1 MLTSSCLL
9 VEHTCALWATFGHFL
24 DIVCWSYFET
34 TSESRYNALGAD
46 CAECMVAKRS
56 IPLPHPPTP
65 ILSHRGLHNNPST
78 QPTYAAHP
86 TPRRAPKSGQHKYG
100 LSCQKLFSNSF
111 DSYRKIPATLG
122 IFELVCFF
130 ISSCS
135 LSVCA
140 SRSFQA

>member
-1 MLTSSCLL
+1 MPCGQHL
-9 VEHTCALWATFGHFL
+9 VIFWN
-24 DIVCWSYFET
+24 IVCWSYFET
-34 TSESRYNALGAD
+34 TSESRYNALSAD

-78 QPTYAAHP
+78 QPTYMAHP
-86 TPRRAPKSGQHKYG
+86 TPRKVPKSGQHRWII
-100 LSCQKLFSNSF
+100 LSAIVFKNF
-111 DSYRKIPATLG
+111 DSYGKIPATLG
-122 IFELVCFF
+122 IFQLVCFF